1 MIHKIFI
8 WTSPLPLLIFWLVT
22 LYARQFEGWG
32 RGAAGILLLGPI
44 LLSFIMG
51 AMGIVLIVQAR
62 KQKTPV
68 ANLSLSTGMAA
79 ALFLYFLAKGIV
91 LELISSFG

>member
-1 MIHKIFI
+1 MTQKIFI

-44 LLSFIMG
+44 LLSFLMG
-51 AMGIVLIVQAR
+51 AMGIVLTMKAR
-62 KQKTPV
+62 KQKVPV
-68 ANLSLSTGMAA
+68 ANLSFSTLMAA
-79 ALFLYFLAKGIV
+79 SLFLYFLAKGVV

>member
-1 MIHKIFI
+1 MTQKIFI

-44 LLSFIMG
+44 LLSFLMG
-51 AMGIVLIVQAR
+51 AMGIVLIMKSR
-62 KQKTPV
+62 KQKVPV
-68 ANLSLSTGMAA
+68 ANLSLSTLMAA
-79 ALFLYFLAKGIV
+79 SLFLYFLAKGVV

>member
-1 MIHKIFI
+1 MIQKIFI

-44 LLSFIMG
+44 LLSFLMG
-51 AMGIVLIVQAR
+51 GMGVVLIVQAH
-62 KQKTPV
+62 KQKAPT
-68 ANLSLSTGMAA
+68 ANLWLSTLMATS
-79 ALFLYFLAKGIV
+79 LFLYFLAKGVV
-91 LELISSFG
+91 LELVSSFG